1 MLNKNNIRVLLSKM
15 TEDMHSNV
23 KKIKSAFGS
32 LDYTDDDNQSI
43 LHILVDDKY
52 DEAKCF
58 LAIKSLLQIG
68 LSPNLE
74 ADYNYNFIQTALYAG
89 YSEEF
94 ILNII
99 NESLKYNLNVNHV
112 DSDRD
117 TIVHTAIYS
126 DDYLG
131 EVERIY
137 ELLCSNGFD
146 SSLEDQDARNL
157 LEAMIFQKQ
166 YSREQIESFKKKFE
180 ERYPKVQKDNKP
192 KEIKPVVVNNAPI
205 RQEASVTT
213 ITPILSDKD
222 ITELEKYGKVL
233 NKKNYIVA
241 PTIGREKELKNL
253 MITLAQDK
261 KRPLIVG
268 ESGVGKTAIVDELAY
283 RIKTGQVPNFLQG
296 KIILEVS
303 PSDIVAGCQYVGMFE
318 DNMTKLMKLCEKLD
332 VIVFIDEIH
341 TIYGIGLTKNKNNDM
356 ASMLKHYI
364 DRSNLKVIGTTTEKE
379 YQEFFSDDALKR
391 RFEKITVKEPTED
404 ILYQIVDKVIGD
416 YYVKNGISFENEN
429 IRNGIVN
436 IILSATEKSHRVYN
450 DMVNNPDLAISIVD
464 KAFAFAKV
472 YDSEF
477 ITAEHFI
484 EGFEYCDRIYEST
497 REQAIARL
505 RNLDTSISKPV
516 QRVLKIDFNRF
527 RK

>member
-1 MLNKNNIRVLLSKM
+1 MILHMSTATVYPSFVNLEMNIGEGALQPIIAECTGM
-15 TEDMHSNV
+15 DI
-23 KKIKSAFGS
+23 KKIKLLFKDIGDYGEIIKTYKIQKTFNFLSA
-32 LDYTDDDNQSI
+32 
-43 LHILVDDKY
+43 
-52 DEAKCF
+52 A
-58 LAIKSLLQIG
+58 
-68 LSPNLE
+68 
-74 ADYNYNFIQTALYAG
+74 
-89 YSEEF
+89 
-94 ILNII
+94 NITQLTI
-99 NESLKYNLNVNHV
+99 HDVYNLCTKLCVITGTKSNV
-112 DSDRD
+112 
-117 TIVHTAIYS
+117 
-126 DDYLG
+126 
-131 EVERIY
+131 
-137 ELLCSNGFD
+137 
-146 SSLEDQDARNL
+146 
-157 LEAMIFQKQ
+157 
-166 YSREQIESFKKKFE
+166 
-180 ERYPKVQKDNKP
+180 
-192 KEIKPVVVNNAPI
+192 
-205 RQEASVTT
+205 
-213 ITPILSDKD
+213 
-222 ITELEKYGKVL
+222 EK
-233 NKKNYIVA
+233 
-241 PTIGREKELKNL
+241 R
-253 MITLAQDK
+253 
-261 KRPLIVG
+261 
-268 ESGVGKTAIVDELAY
+268 
-283 RIKTGQVPNFLQG
+283 
-296 KIILEVS
+296 KIILEVN

-341 TIYGIGLTKNKNNDM
+341 TIYGIGLTKDKNNDM

-505 RNLDTSISKPV
+505 RSLDTSISKPV